1 MDALTAVLAV
11 AGVRGTVA
19 ATLDAAD
26 PWGLALGSVPGA
38 AFHAVTDGLAW
49 LRIPGRPDTRLMP
62 GDVVLLPTGITHIL
76 ASAPDAATVPFDHL
90 AAERALAAGADLRLG
105 AGPGQTRILCASYH
119 QDPAVTM
126 PLLTLLPDVLHIPSR
141 QAGPALDATLRLLAG
156 EISQPQPG
164 AGAVL
169 DRIVDILLV
178 QLLRAWL
185 ETAPA
190 RTASWLSAL
199 TDPVAGPALAV
210 LHTQP
215 GRDWTIPALAAA
227 IGVSRAT
234 LARRFPAQVGS
245 TPAAYLTRWR
255 MDLAAVR
262 LRDTDDTVG
271 AIARS
276 LGYTSE
282 YAFNRAFTRARRIP
296 PGRYRTRS
304 RDGTGAGLILPA
316 AELVQSP
323 EKRSGA
329 RRPAAAPEQRDAS

>member
-1 MDALTAVLAV
+1 MDALTAVLAM
-11 AGVRGTVA
+11 AGVRGAVA
-19 ATLDAAD
+19 ATLDAAE
-26 PWGLALGSVPGA
+26 PWGLALDAVPGA

-49 LRIPGRPDTRLMP
+49 LRVPGRPDTRLMP
-62 GDVVLLPTGITHIL
+62 GDVVLLPTGTAHIL
-76 ASAPDAATVPFDHL
+76 ASAPDAGTVPFDHL
-90 AAERALAAGADLRLG
+90 AAEQALAAGQDLRLG
-105 AGPGQTRILCASYH
+105 AGPGQTRILCASYQ

-126 PLLTLLPDVLHIPSR
+126 PLLTLLPDVLHIPAR
-141 QAGPALDATLRLLAG
+141 QAGPALDATLRLLAC

-169 DRIVDILLV
+169 NRIVDILLV

-185 ETAPA
+185 DTGPGHAS
-190 RTASWLSAL
+190 TGSWLSAL

-215 GRDWTIPALAAA
+215 GRDWTIPSLAAA
-227 IGVSRAT
+227 TGVSRAT

-262 LRDTDDTVG
+262 LRDTDETVG

-282 YAFNRAFTRARRIP
+282 YAFNRAFTRARDMP

-304 RDGTGAGLILPA
+304 RNHNGHTRQPA
-316 AELVQSP
+316 ADHTGHL
-323 EKRSGA
+323 GIN
-329 RRPAAAPEQRDAS
+329 RPTPYPGQQPIT